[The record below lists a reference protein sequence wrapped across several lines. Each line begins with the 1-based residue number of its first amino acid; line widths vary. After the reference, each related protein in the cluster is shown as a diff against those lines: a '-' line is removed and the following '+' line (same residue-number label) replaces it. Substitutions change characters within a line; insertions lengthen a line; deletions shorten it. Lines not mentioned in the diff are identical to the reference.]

1 MTELFVRLR
10 ERPFRDKLI
19 GMLLY
24 GALTFAGIYAVGAV
38 LFNDLLIFRVVE
50 FLWFVHIVI
59 ICNQIQRSRRELLL
73 LSLAALAPGI
83 INNILVIFAL

>member
-24 GALTFAGIYAVGAV
+24 GVLTFAGIYAVGAI

-59 ICNQIQRSRRELLL
+59 ICNQIQRSQRELLL
-73 LSLAALAPGI
+73 LALVALAPGI
-83 INNILVIFAL
+83 INNILVVFML